1 MMKKNLA
8 LLGLV
13 GVGFTLPA
21 QAGSLEELKKLFNQK
36 DVEIDLA
43 LTGDYIYTADRTD
56 KITDNNGQTTSG
68 YEDAFGYNAYLG
80 LFKEATDDSPFGF
93 GLELSNNDWAPVVGI
108 EPLPDIDNYKK
119 VTIDQAYVE
128 AKLSFI
134 SIKAG
139 RILTNIGGEAPYT
152 WQNINIQRGLVW
164 NGEPVFY
171 NGVRVSAEL
180 GMFNVYVGANDRD
193 TSDGKMAFEGGIGA
207 DLPFKTSVSF
217 NVLIPDKKDDNPT
230 KVYNLTFTNEM
241 FEMAPITF
249 YVDYLDTPKQGQDSQ
264 SVGAALLVDLKFT
277 KQISVGTRVEYVNN
291 DSDGDNYG
299 IGEANHAW
307 TFTITPKYQFN
318 KYLYVRGEASYVTL
332 GRKYYQKKNNP
343 NSLTDSEVRVG
354 AELGFV
360 F

>member
-1 MMKKNLA
+1 MGAKYLTVLGTGAA
-8 LLGLV
+8 LFS
-13 GVGFTLPA
+13 FTTYA
-21 QAGSLEELKKLFNQK
+21 ASLEELKNLLNQK
-36 DVEIDLA
+36 DVEINLA
-43 LTGDYIYTADRTD
+43 VTGNYLYTADRSD
-56 KITDNNGQTTSG
+56 KITGNNGKTASG

-80 LFKEATDDSPFGF
+80 LFKEATAKSPFGF

-171 NGVRVSAEL
+171 NGVRVSAQL

-207 DLPFKTSVSF
+207 DLPFKTSASF
-217 NVLIPDKKDDNPT
+217 NILIPDSKDDNPT
-230 KVYNLTFTNEM
+230 KVYNLTFTNNL
-241 FEMAPITF
+241 FERAPITF
-249 YVDYLDTPKQGQDSQ
+249 YVDYLDTPQKGQDSQ

-277 KQISVGTRVEYVNN
+277 TQISVGTRVEYVNN

-299 IGEANHAW
+299 IGSGNHAW
-307 TFTITPKYQFN
+307 TFTVTPKYQFN

-332 GRKYYQKKNNP
+332 GKKIYQKKNNP
-343 NSLTDSEVRVG
+343 NSLTDSEVRIG
-354 AELGFV
+354 AEIGFV